1 MVNRSDVHYFGAGPA
16 PLPTP
21 VLEKASQVLLN
32 YQDKGIGLCEIS
44 HRSPEANAILD
55 EAKQAL
61 TTLLDIPD
69 DYEILF
75 LQSGGTGEFSATV
88 YNLVSI
94 WVEKKRAKIAEEV
107 GDNEDE
113 VLKRLRK
120 VVDDELKLD
129 YLVTGSWS
137 LKASQEAARLVGA
150 KHVNVAVD
158 ARKANGGKFGAIP
171 PEDQWNLTPRT
182 SGGGPA
188 LAYFCDNET
197 VDGVEFPAF
206 PQSLEGDD
214 APLVCGD
221 MSSNFISRKVDVRK
235 FAVIFGGAQKNI
247 GNTGIAIVIIRKSLL
262 PPHSKPASPDLLRA
276 LNLPVGPIV
285 LDYPT
290 IAKNNSLYNTLPI
303 FDVWVAGQVMTG
315 LVNAYGAQR
324 IGGQEDISN
333 EKARSIYHVLD
344 KYPNVYQVVPDKA
357 ARSRMNICFRVHS
370 GDADKEKAFLAGAE
384 KKGLLGLK
392 GHRSVGGIRASNCK
406 STLDFAIF
414 ALGAVQ
420 CHIRTCARYLL
431 YAVYA

>member
-16 PLPTP
+16 PLPTS

-32 YQDKGIGLCEIS
+32 YKNKGLGLCEIS
-44 HRSPEANAILD
+44 HRSPEANEILAD
-55 EAKQAL
+55 AKQAL
-61 TTLLDIPD
+61 ITLLDIPD
-69 DYEILF
+69 DYDVLF
-75 LQSGGTGEFSATV
+75 LQSGGSGEFSATV

-107 GDNEDE
+107 GDDQAE

-120 VVDDELKLD
+120 VVDEELKLD

-137 LKASQEAARLVGA
+137 LKASQEASRLVGA
-150 KHVNVAVD
+150 NHVNVAVD
-158 ARKANGGKFGAIP
+158 SRKSNDGKFGTIP
-171 PEDQWNLTPRT
+171 AEDQWTLTPRT

-188 LAYFCDNET
+188 LVYFCDNET

-206 PQSLEGDD
+206 PKSLEGDD
-214 APLVCGD
+214 APLVCAD

-235 FAVIFGGAQKNI
+235 YAVIFGGAQKNI
-247 GNTGIAIVIIRKSLL
+247 GNTGIAIVILRKSLL
-262 PPHSKPASPDLLRA
+262 PPHSTPASPDLLRQ
-276 LNLPVGPIV
+276 LNLSVGPVV

-303 FDVWVAGQVMTG
+303 FDVWVAGQVMSG
-315 LVNAYGAQR
+315 LVNSYGTKR
-324 IGGQEDISN
+324 IGGQEAISN
-333 EKARSIYHVLD
+333 EKARSIYDTLD
-344 KYPNVYQVVPDKA
+344 KYPDVYRVVPDKSV
-357 ARSRMNICFRVHS
+357 RSRMNICFRVNG

-406 STLDFAIF
+406 SPIMTPI
-414 ALGAVQ
+414 
-420 CHIRTCARYLL
+420 
-431 YAVYA
+431 